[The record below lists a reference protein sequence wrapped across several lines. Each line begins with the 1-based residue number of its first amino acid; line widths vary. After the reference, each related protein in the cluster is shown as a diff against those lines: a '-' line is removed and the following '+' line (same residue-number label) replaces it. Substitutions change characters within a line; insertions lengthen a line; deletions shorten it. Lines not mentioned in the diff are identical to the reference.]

1 MGLRVTQIECV
12 CEFVKDLF
20 AEERIAMCDRRLFLY
35 VSLKYVC
42 MCEDSPRINNRLFFY
57 RRNTQRLLL
66 CRSMFKKIMPEY
78 TYTNCDLMSDNKR
91 NIFLFKYVLRYKT
104 IYLII

>member
-1 MGLRVTQIECV
+1 MYACV
-12 CEFVKDLF
+12 KTAPATITDF
-20 AEERIAMCDRRLFLY
+20 
-35 VSLKYVC
+35 
-42 MCEDSPRINNRLFFY
+42 FFY